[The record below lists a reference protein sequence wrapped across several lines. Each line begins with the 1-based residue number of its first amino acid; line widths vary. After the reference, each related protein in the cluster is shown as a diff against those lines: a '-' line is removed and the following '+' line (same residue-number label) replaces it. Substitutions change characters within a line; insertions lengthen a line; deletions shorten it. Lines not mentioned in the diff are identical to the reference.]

1 MMSKG
6 LDVIKF
12 IYPMNIIFF
21 IIFFLK
27 IFYFQHLIMEM
38 NTDDTFK
45 DFDDKSIERENF
57 SGNFFNLIYKLLFRA
72 FTIYSKQRP

>member
-12 IYPMNIIFF
+12 IYPMNIIFI

-57 SGNFFNLIYKLLFRA
+57 SGNFFKFNL
-72 FTIYSKQRP
+72 